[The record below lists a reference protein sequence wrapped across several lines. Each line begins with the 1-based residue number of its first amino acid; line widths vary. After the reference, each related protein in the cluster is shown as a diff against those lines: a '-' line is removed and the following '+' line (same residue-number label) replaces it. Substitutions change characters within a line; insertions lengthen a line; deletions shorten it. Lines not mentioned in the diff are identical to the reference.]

1 MNKVILIG
9 NVGQAPELKKVN
21 EVPYCIISVATNES
35 YKDKDGNW
43 QNKAEWHNVVLW
55 KGQAEFAVKHIK
67 KGSKIGVEGKLR
79 TRSWQDKETGKT
91 MYTTEI
97 IANDLE
103 LLDKKE
109 KNETP
114 QMGADDL
121 PW

>member
-1 MNKVILIG
+1 MNKVFLIG

-91 MYTTEI
+91 MYSTEI
-97 IANDLE
+97 IANEIE

-114 QMGADDL
+114 QMGVDDL

>member
-35 YKDKDGNW
+35 YKDKDGKW

-91 MYTTEI
+91 MYSTEI
-97 IANDLE
+97 IANEIE

-114 QMGADDL
+114 QMGTDDL

>member
-1 MNKVILIG
+1 MNKVFLIG

-55 KGQAEFAVKHIK
+55 KGQAEFAVKHMK

-91 MYTTEI
+91 MYSTEI
-97 IANDLE
+97 IANEIE

>member
-1 MNKVILIG
+1 MNKVFLIG

-43 QNKAEWHNVVLW
+43 QNKAEWHNVLLW

-67 KGSKIGVEGKLR
+67 KGSKVGVEGKLR

-114 QMGADDL
+114 PIGADDL
-121 PW
+121 PE

>member
-43 QNKAEWHNVVLW
+43 QNKAEWHNVLLW

-91 MYTTEI
+91 MYSTEI
-97 IANDLE
+97 IANEIE
-103 LLDKKE
+103 LLDKRE
-109 KNETP
+109 KNDTP

>member
-1 MNKVILIG
+1 MNKVFLIG

-43 QNKAEWHNVVLW
+43 QNKAEWYNVVLW

-91 MYTTEI
+91 MYSTEI
-97 IANDLE
+97 IANEIE

-109 KNETP
+109 KNETS